1 MRDQSAM
8 GGAVEQDVGKD
19 AGGDAG
25 TMSMGEV
32 EATEGRAT
40 GTRTGAGA
48 GKRGEKDPLPP
59 EMQALGRR
67 AREAQQGLVKAPHT
81 QRVDALVQAAAAIRG
96 GTEALLAANAL
107 DLAAAGRGDRPD
119 AFLDRLR
126 LTKERV
132 EAMASGLE
140 AIARRPDPLGAVDQE
155 WQRDDGMAFQRVR
168 VPLGVIAVVFES
180 RPNVAADAAGLCL
193 KSGNAAIL
201 RGGSESRRSVE
212 VILDAVR
219 TGLEHAGLPVDAVSQ
234 VPSQDRALVGHLLR
248 MTEYVDLLIP
258 RGGRSLVARVQEESR
273 VPVLGHLMGVNHTY
287 VHAGADPEMAK
298 RILVNA
304 KMRRTGICGATETL
318 LIDESVA
325 GVLLPDLIQALAA
338 AGCRLRG
345 DQAAHRVAEAHGLAM
360 EPAVE
365 EDWDTE
371 WLDAVLGVRVVA
383 GLDQALTHI
392 AAHGTGHTEA
402 IVTQDPR
409 AAEHFLREV
418 DAAIVMHNASTQFAD
433 GGEFGFGAEIGIAT
447 GRIHA
452 RGPVGAEHLTSY
464 KYRVHGQGHIRP

>member
-1 MRDQSAM
+1 MRDQSTM
-8 GGAVEQDVGKD
+8 GGAVEEDVGQDVG
-19 AGGDAG
+19 
-25 TMSMGEV
+25 TTSME
-32 EATEGRAT
+32 EAERKAT
-40 GTRTGAGA
+40 GPGSKS
-48 GKRGEKDPLPP
+48 GKGKGRVEDPLPP
-59 EMQALGRR
+59 EMHALGLR
-67 AREAQQGLVKAPHT
+67 AREAQRSLVNAPHA
-81 QRVDALVQAAAAIRG
+81 QRTEALVQAAG
-96 GTEALLAANAL
+96 ALRDGMHRLLSANAL
-107 DLAAAGRGDRPD
+107 DLAAAGRGDRSD

-126 LTKERV
+126 LTEERV
-132 EAMASGLE
+132 ATMASGLE
-140 AIARRPDPLGAVDQE
+140 AIAQRPDPLGAVDQE
-155 WQRDDGMAFQRVR
+155 WSREDGMGFQRVR

-201 RGGSESRRSVE
+201 RGGSESRQSVE

-258 RGGRSLVARVQEESR
+258 RGGRSLVARIQEESR

-318 LIDESVA
+318 LIDESVT
-325 GVLLPDLIQALAA
+325 GDLLPDLIRALAA

-345 DQAAHRVAEAHGLAM
+345 DRRAHRVAEAHGLAM
-360 EPAVE
+360 EPAVD

-383 GLDQALTHI
+383 SLDQALTHI

-402 IVTQDPR
+402 IVTQDSG
-409 AAEHFLREV
+409 AAERFLREV